1 MEKLQQLD
9 ESKDGM
15 FDNVIDR
22 MKGGVFEN
30 LDDSKN
36 GLVSGQD
43 DRDKEEEGD
52 EDEEDDKDEDEADE
66 EGDGDAVTSPAVRFG
81 PQMNKNKAITLKLP
95 YSYFH
100 CLTHSAMLLHGF
112 LQKQWTT
119 SILLVISILCPILA
133 SSCLRTWKDN
143 LFQPQCLD
151 LWNLHFYQTL
161 SLSVLVFPGLSW
173 SVLVCP
179 GLSWS
184 VLVCP
189 GLVWS
194 F

>member
-100 CLTHSAMLLHGF
+100 CLTHSAMLLHGSIWFNFASHYHFNVQYWHHFVFVLGRIICFNHNAWILEFAF
-112 LQKQWTT
+112 LPNT
-119 SILLVISILCPILA
+119 LLVCA
-133 SSCLRTWKDN
+133 C
-143 LFQPQCLD
+143 
-151 LWNLHFYQTL
+151 
-161 SLSVLVFPGLSW
+161 LSW
-173 SVLVCP
+173 SVLV
-179 GLSWS
+179 
-184 VLVCP
+184 
-189 GLVWS
+189 
-194 F
+194 